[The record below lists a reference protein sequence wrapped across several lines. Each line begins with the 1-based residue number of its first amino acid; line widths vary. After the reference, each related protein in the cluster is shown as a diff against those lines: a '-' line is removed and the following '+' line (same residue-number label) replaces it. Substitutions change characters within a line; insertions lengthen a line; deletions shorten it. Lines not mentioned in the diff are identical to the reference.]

1 MKYNTRFNPS
11 ISGALHIGH
20 LYMALVNEAEAHR
33 AGGKFI
39 IRVDDMQEQI
49 NHWIK
54 KDQRDKYYEEYQE
67 QLSLFMDVD
76 VWDLQSQMLTP
87 VEIIGDNPLLKC
99 LPEFLWASTETI
111 EWRTNTDQRAFQYNL
126 CFVVEKVIWDFWE
139 GVTLLIRGED
149 LITESQLYEHITSVL
164 RLPTIRQI
172 YLPKLVSITLD
183 DILPEISKSKKSYSL
198 DTQINEFGIDRTLE
212 LLKKACLIDPDGE
225 FFADNIKSNPIAKG
239 FKE

>member
-11 ISGALHIGH
+11 ISGELHIGH

-33 AGGKFI
+33 TGGKFI
-39 IRVDDMQEQI
+39 VRVDDMQPQI
-49 NHWIK
+49 NHWLK
-54 KDQRDKYYEEYQE
+54 KDKRDYYYEEYQK
-67 QLSLFMDVD
+67 QLDIFMDVD

-87 VEIIGDNPLLKC
+87 AEIIGDNPILRC

-111 EWRTNTDQRAFQYNL
+111 EWRINTDQRAFQYNL

-212 LLKKACLIDPDGE
+212 LLKKACLIDPDGW